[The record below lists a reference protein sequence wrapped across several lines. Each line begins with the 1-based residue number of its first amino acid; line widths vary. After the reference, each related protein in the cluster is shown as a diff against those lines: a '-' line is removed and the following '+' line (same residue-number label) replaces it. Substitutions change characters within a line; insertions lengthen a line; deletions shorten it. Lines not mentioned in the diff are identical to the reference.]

1 MSKVIGRK
9 VPDDE
14 INDVP
19 TPTPEFWIARYPVTV
34 AQFRAFVDATRF
46 PIGDADALA
55 DPDSRPVRWV
65 SWHEAEAWCDW
76 LNQILPTSPA
86 CAGSPIARL
95 VREQGWRIALPSE
108 LEREKAARGGLG
120 GSVFPW
126 ADDVDPNRANYD
138 DLQIGDTSVVGCFAA
153 NGFGLCDMVGN
164 VGEWTRSVWLPY
176 PYDVTDPKREDLGA
190 GDDVLRVVRGGSW
203 SDRRDFARCA
213 ARGRYRPAFRNDD
226 SGFRVVLRSSP
237 VL

>member
-1 MSKVIGRK
+1 MCIR
-9 VPDDE
+9 D
-14 INDVP
+14 
-19 TPTPEFWIARYPVTV
+19 R
-34 AQFRAFVDATRF
+34 FRAFVDATRF

-164 VGEWTRSVWLPY
+164 VGEWTRSIGLPY
-176 PYDVTDPKREDLGA
+176 PYDATDPKREDLRRFPEIEVPINDSRHPRES
-190 GDDVLRVVRGGSW
+190 GDPPFG
-203 SDRRDFARCA
+203 
-213 ARGRYRPAFRNDD
+213 PM
-226 SGFRVVLRSSP
+226 
-237 VL
+237 